1 MIRNIFILLLVF
13 LFSFVTKAQIS
24 FGNNPFQKDEN
35 PVEWSFSVEKLS
47 GDEYKL
53 VFKGKIEPKW
63 HVYSQNNPEG
73 GALPMRITYTTEGI
87 ELIGTSEEK
96 NLHKAFNEVFG
107 VDELFFEKDIQI
119 TQKIKVTDTNIKH
132 IKGNIFCQACIDVCI
147 NLKEDFVFSLDG
159 SSAQVEEKQID
170 ARSEDMAKNLEIPLK
185 NKELIGETQK
195 ESNWTVFILG
205 FLGGFI
211 ALLTPCVF
219 PMIPLTVSFFTKQSK
234 TRKKGVFNAFLYGF
248 FILLIYVLLS
258 IPFHFL
264 DNIDPE
270 ILNTIS
276 TNVWLNIAF
285 FVIFVIFA
293 FSFFGYYEITLPA
306 SWSTKMDNASNIG
319 GIIGIFFMAL
329 TLAIVSFSCTG
340 PILGSLLAGSL
351 SSDGGAMQLSLGM
364 AGFGLSLALPFVIFA
379 LFPSL
384 LNSLP
389 KSGGWMTTAKVFLGF
404 LELAFALKFL
414 SNADLVQHWGL
425 LKREVF
431 VGLWFVLFALLTL
444 YLFGIIRFPHDDPKK
459 PLLKLPKGRLVLGLL
474 SGIFSIYLL
483 LGLFGKNNLRLLSGF
498 PPPEFYAFFPKEQVS
513 EQIVFKDYYEGMA
526 YAKAHN
532 MPVMLDFTGWAC
544 VNCRK
549 MEEHVWT
556 DPQVKQLMQQY
567 VLISLYVDDKEELP
581 LDKQFDFKHRNGR
594 VEYIKTIGDKWA
606 TFQEVNFSTASQ
618 PYYVLLSPD
627 AALLSSPVQYVDTD
641 TYKEWLEK
649 GIKTMANH

>member
-1 MIRNIFILLLVF
+1 MKKNIFTILIT
-13 LFSFVTKAQIS
+13 LFCVAFASAQINFQPS
-24 FGNNPFQKDEN
+24 FGGGHEEEN
-35 PVEWSFSVEKLS
+35 PVVWTFSQEKLS
-47 GDEYKL
+47 EGEYL
-53 VFKGKIEPKW
+53 LTFHGKIAPKW
-63 HVYSQNNPEG
+63 HVYSQNNPKG
-73 GALPMRITYTTEGI
+73 GALPMVITYTTEGI
-87 ELIGTSEEK
+87 ELVGDSKEEG
-96 NLHKAFNEVFG
+96 LQKAFNDIFG
-107 VDELFFEKDIQI
+107 VDELFFEKEIKI
-119 TQKIKVTDTNIKH
+119 TQKVKLTDPNVKH

-159 SSAQVEEKQID
+159 SAAQVEQKQVD
-170 ARSEDMAKNLEIPLK
+170 ARSEDMAKQLEIPLK

-195 ESNWTVFILG
+195 ESNWMVFILG
-205 FLGGFI
+205 FIGGFI

-234 TRKKGVFNAFLYGF
+234 TRKRGIFNAFLYGF

-276 TNVWLNIAF
+276 TNVWLNVAF

-293 FSFFGYYEITLPA
+293 FSFFGFYEITLPS
-306 SWSTKMDNASNIG
+306 SWGNKMDNASNVG

-351 SSDGGAMQLSLGM
+351 SSGGAIQLTLGM
-364 AGFGLSLALPFVIFA
+364 AGFGLSLALPFVLFA
-379 LFPSL
+379 LFPSW

-444 YLFGIIRFPHDDPKK
+444 YLFGVIRFPHDEPRK
-459 PLLKLPKGRLVLGLL
+459 PLLQYSKGRLLIGVL
-474 SGIFSIYLL
+474 SAAFSVYLL
-483 LGLFGKNNLRLLSGF
+483 LGLFGKNSLRLLSGF
-498 PPPEFYAFFPKEQVS
+498 PPPESYAFFHKEQKS
-513 EQIVFKDYYEGMA
+513 EQIIFKDYHEGMA
-526 YAKAHN
+526 YAKAHH
-532 MPVMLDFTGWAC
+532 MPVLLDFTGWAC

-556 DPQVKQLMQQY
+556 DPEVKKLMQQY

-581 LDKQFDFKHRNGR
+581 KDKQFDFKHRNGR

-606 TFQEVNFSTASQ
+606 TFQEVNFSSASQ

-627 AALLSSPVQYVDTD
+627 TELLSTPVQYVDVE
-641 TYKEWLEK
+641 TYKEWLRK
-649 GIKTMANH
+649 GLKK

>member
-1 MIRNIFILLLVF
+1 M
-13 LFSFVTKAQIS
+13 
-24 FGNNPFQKDEN
+24 
-35 PVEWSFSVEKLS
+35 
-47 GDEYKL
+47 
-53 VFKGKIEPKW
+53 
-63 HVYSQNNPEG
+63 
-73 GALPMRITYTTEGI
+73 
-87 ELIGTSEEK
+87 
-96 NLHKAFNEVFG
+96 
-107 VDELFFEKDIQI
+107 
-119 TQKIKVTDTNIKH
+119 
-132 IKGNIFCQACIDVCI
+132 CI

-159 SSAQVEEKQID
+159 SLAQVEEKQID
-170 ARSEDMAKNLEIPLK
+170 ARSEDMAKSLEIPLK

-389 KSGGWMTTAKVFLGF
+389 KSGGWMTT
-404 LELAFALKFL
+404 
-414 SNADLVQHWGL
+414 S
-425 LKREVF
+425 
-431 VGLWFVLFALLTL
+431 
-444 YLFGIIRFPHDDPKK
+444 
-459 PLLKLPKGRLVLGLL
+459 
-474 SGIFSIYLL
+474 
-483 LGLFGKNNLRLLSGF
+483 
-498 PPPEFYAFFPKEQVS
+498 
-513 EQIVFKDYYEGMA
+513 
-526 YAKAHN
+526 
-532 MPVMLDFTGWAC
+532 
-544 VNCRK
+544 
-549 MEEHVWT
+549 
-556 DPQVKQLMQQY
+556 
-567 VLISLYVDDKEELP
+567 
-581 LDKQFDFKHRNGR
+581 
-594 VEYIKTIGDKWA
+594 
-606 TFQEVNFSTASQ
+606 
-618 PYYVLLSPD
+618 
-627 AALLSSPVQYVDTD
+627 
-641 TYKEWLEK
+641 
-649 GIKTMANH
+649 